1 MTGTG
6 KTLNATIED
15 AYNFHVGLAEESD
28 RGAAVLAV
36 SRFED
41 VLRQAISI
49 RLIDLDKKTQKVIFE
64 GSGPLSGFF
73 RRMFVALGF
82 FDRKTLNG
90 LKTINSIRN
99 KFAHSA
105 EPMGFDHEAIKSAVV
120 NLETSENTDD
130 SRKKY
135 LTFLREAESC
145 VRLKMHRV

>member
-73 RRMFVALGF
+73 RRMFVAFALGF
-82 FDRKTLNG
+82 FDRKTQNG

-120 NLETSENTDD
+120 NLEMSET
-130 SRKKY
+130 Y
-135 LTFLREAESC
+135 
-145 VRLKMHRV
+145 